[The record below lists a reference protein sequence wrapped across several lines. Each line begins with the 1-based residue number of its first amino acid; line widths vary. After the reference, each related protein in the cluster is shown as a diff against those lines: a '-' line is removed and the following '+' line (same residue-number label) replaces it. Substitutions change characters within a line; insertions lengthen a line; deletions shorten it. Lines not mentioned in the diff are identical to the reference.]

1 MSAGV
6 RLYAGTQHGLF
17 VWRSRNGQWDPVY
30 TPSAG
35 LTDGPG
41 DVWQTRDRVDTWEPV
56 ALEVLAVLAVW
67 VAAD

>member
-17 VWRSRNGQWDPVY
+17 VWRSRDGQWDQVY

-35 LTDGPG
+35 LKDGPG
-41 DVWQTRDRVDTWEPV
+41 EIWQTCDRGDAWEPI
-56 ALEVLAVLAVW
+56 ALEVPAVRALW
-67 VAAD
+67 VATD